1 MWQLIQLS
9 LSGFRHILL
18 SGSTHTCDKR
28 DSFSF
33 PIVNLPFLDGD
44 VGLAPS
50 YRRNISYN
58 LVGIARISNNV
69 SDFNDINL
77 VITETLLH

>member
-1 MWQLIQLS
+1 MEQLIQLS
-9 LSGFRHILL
+9 ISGIRHILL

-44 VGLAPS
+44 VALAPS

-58 LVGIARISNNV
+58 VVGIARISNNV
-69 SDFNDINL
+69 SVYANIKKNK
-77 VITETLLH
+77 H